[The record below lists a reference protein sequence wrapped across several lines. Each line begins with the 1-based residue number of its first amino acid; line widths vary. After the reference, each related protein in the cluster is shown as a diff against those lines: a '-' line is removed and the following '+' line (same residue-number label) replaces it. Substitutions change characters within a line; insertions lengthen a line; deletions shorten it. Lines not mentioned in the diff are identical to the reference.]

1 MKTVALNV
9 LHAKKENINPAYFS
23 KNNLYREKQVI
34 LLMVPCGEGWHYL
47 AVKKLSSL
55 LRGTT
60 SKQHGDFYFLNG
72 LHSFATEK
80 KTWIA

>member
-9 LHAKKENINPAYFS
+9 LYAKKENINPAYFS

-55 LRGTT
+55 LTGTT

-80 KTWIA
+80 KT